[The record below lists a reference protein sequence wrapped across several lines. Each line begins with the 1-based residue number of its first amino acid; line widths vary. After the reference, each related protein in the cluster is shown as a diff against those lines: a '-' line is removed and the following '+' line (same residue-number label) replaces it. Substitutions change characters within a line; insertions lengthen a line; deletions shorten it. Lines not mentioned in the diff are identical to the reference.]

1 MYEVMNIVLRLS
13 LSGTLLT
20 GILFLFRPLYK
31 ERLSRRWQSAMAVL
45 HLACCDC
52 AAAGSLDT

>member
-31 ERLSRRWQSAMAVL
+31 ERLSRRWQYYIWLVVIAR
-45 HLACCDC
+45 
-52 AAAGSLDT
+52 LDT